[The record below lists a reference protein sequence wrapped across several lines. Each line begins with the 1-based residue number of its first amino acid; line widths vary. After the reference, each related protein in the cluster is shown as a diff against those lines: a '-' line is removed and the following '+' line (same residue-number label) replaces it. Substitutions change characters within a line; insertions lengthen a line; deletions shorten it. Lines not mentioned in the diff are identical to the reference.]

1 MIFITS
7 GQVFVSLNSLRLRI
21 SEVQY
26 SLYGTC
32 ENLMLGTFSLT
43 GTFAIVCV
51 TNRFGS
57 CEHSCALK
65 HRVSSLKPMFSTV
78 RAVT

>member
-7 GQVFVSLNSLRLRI
+7 GQEFVLLNSLRLRI

-26 SLYGTC
+26 SLCGTC

-51 TNRFGS
+51 TNRFCS
-57 CEHSCALK
+57 CEHSCSFK
-65 HRVSSLKPMFSTV
+65 HRVSSIKPMFSIC